1 MVVLS
6 EQSSFAKPDVPV
18 SSIITQPESYFM
30 STSGGSDDSAE
41 VATNQEISRKPSK
54 KSKNY
59 EEEMESVPYEEI
71 E

>member
-1 MVVLS
+1 
-6 EQSSFAKPDVPV
+6 
-18 SSIITQPESYFM
+18 M

-54 KSKNY
+54 KSKND